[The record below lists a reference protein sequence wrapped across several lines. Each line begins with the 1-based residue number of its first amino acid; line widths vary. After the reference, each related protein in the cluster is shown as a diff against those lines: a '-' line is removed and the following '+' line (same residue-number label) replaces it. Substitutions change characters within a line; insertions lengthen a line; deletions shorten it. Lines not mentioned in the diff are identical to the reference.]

1 MSGKFIA
8 ILRGMLDAAGVMS
21 PPSPLDDLLDHLVR
35 CTSLSRG
42 EASRVIAEV
51 VAYFDE
57 PLERFV
63 RRRHGEL
70 QANGLANPAIF
81 AAIRSELRLWRVAA
95 PELSERQ
102 VRRIVYG

>member
-1 MSGKFIA
+1 MPDADPAMSS
-8 ILRGMLDAAGVMS
+8 AART
-21 PPSPLDDLLDHLVR
+21 SPLDDLLDHLVR
-35 CTSLSRG
+35 STSLSRA
-42 EASRVIAEV
+42 EAGRVIAEV

-70 QANGLANPAIF
+70 QATGLANPAIF
-81 AAIRSELRLWRVAA
+81 DRIRSELRLWRVAA

-102 VRRIVYG
+102 VRRIIYG

>member
-1 MSGKFIA
+1 MSGKIVA
-8 ILRGMLDAAGVMS
+8 ILVDMSDAAVVMS

-35 CTSLSRG
+35 STSLNRG
-42 EASRVIAEV
+42 EAGRVIAEV

-57 PLERFV
+57 PLVRFV

>member
-1 MSGKFIA
+1 MP
-8 ILRGMLDAAGVMS
+8 DAAGAMS

-35 CTSLSRG
+35 STSLSRG
-42 EASRVIAEV
+42 EAGRVIAEV
-51 VAYFDE
+51 IAYFDE
-57 PLERFV
+57 PVERFV

-81 AAIRSELRLWRVAA
+81 ERIRSELRLWRVAA

-102 VRRIVYG
+102 VRRIIYG